1 MTYQDKSE
9 LLKFQQKFCTQCSNI
24 RCSGAFDEAYR
35 DGCLHFQNAE
45 KKSRDELRAHIKQL
59 EEEIRNLRTLH

>member
-1 MTYQDKSE
+1 M
-9 LLKFQQKFCTQCSNI
+9 